1 VTGKPVSLS
10 DYLQELT
17 YAAETGAA
25 KIASSVT
32 ATGKVAAATGVNLR
46 EPGVGLQAVL
56 ARNRQRSGRSVEQ
69 VDSDRVPKIADQM
82 AANTLDQGARLLSGR
97 DT

>member
-1 VTGKPVSLS
+1 MTGKPVSLS

-17 YAAETGAA
+17 YAAGPGAA

-56 ARNRQRSGRSVEQ
+56 ARNKQRSGRTADAVAP
-69 VDSDRVPKIADQM
+69 DRVPKIADQM